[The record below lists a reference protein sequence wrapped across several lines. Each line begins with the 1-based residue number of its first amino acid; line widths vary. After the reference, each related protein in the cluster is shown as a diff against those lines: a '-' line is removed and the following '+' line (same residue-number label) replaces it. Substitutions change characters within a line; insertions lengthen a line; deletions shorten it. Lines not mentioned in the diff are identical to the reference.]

1 MIILIVKLL
10 KTNFQ
15 IFIIILLFSQ
25 LFAVSESKMKVFKN
39 DLFLGE
45 ISTIQ
50 NNKLFSVNDLIAI
63 TDSRNFVNEKTQKVI
78 FYIDGKKVKVT
89 NQVTFIEIE
98 DNLFQ
103 LSSTVINLN
112 NDYYIPIESFFGILQ
127 NLSEPSSFI
136 YNNDEIRFTSNF
148 EDQKMIK
155 TVDLSN
161 EKEKWEFKTV
171 IIDAGHGGKD
181 PGAVGYR
188 GTKEKD
194 IALDVAKRLE
204 KKISR
209 NMNVKVIMTRDED
222 VFLRL
227 SERTKIA
234 NDNKGSLFISI
245 HTNAAEDR
253 RASGFETF
261 LIGLNKNEYATKV
274 AARENAVLELE
285 GSANKDLSG
294 EDLIQ
299 ATMAQASFAAYSE
312 TFADLVQKEIKKR
325 VQSKDRGVKQAGF
338 VVLAR
343 ASMPNVLV
351 ELGFISNPSEE
362 KKLRSPQYR
371 DQLATAIYRAV
382 EQYQKTL

>member
-1 MIILIVKLL
+1 MKLFIIYFRLFLILIISSHIFANNNQTL
-10 KTNFQ
+10 KFFENNV
-15 IFIIILLFSQ
+15 L
-25 LFAVSESKMKVFKN
+25 
-39 DLFLGE
+39 LGE
-45 ISTIQ
+45 IKTIQ
-50 NNKLFSVNDLIAI
+50 NNQFFSVNDLARI
-63 TDSRNFVNEKTQKVI
+63 TNSKKFINDQTEKII
-78 FYIDGKKVKVT
+78 FYVDNKKIKVT
-89 NQVTFIEIE
+89 NDIAFILIE
-98 DNLFQ
+98 DSLYQ
-103 LSSTVINLN
+103 LSSKAIKDK
-112 NDYYIPIESFFGILQ
+112 NDYYLPIDSFFNIIN
-127 NLSEPSSFI
+127 NLSKDFSAALTSQRISFSTKKI
-136 YNNDEIRFTSNF
+136 TVTPN
-148 EDQKMIK
+148 KK
-155 TVDLSN
+155 VDLSN
-161 EKEKWEFKTV
+161 EKQKWEFKTIV
-171 IIDAGHGGKD
+171 IDAGHGGKD

-204 KKISR
+204 KKLSK
-209 NMNVKVIMTRDED
+209 NLNVKIVMTRDED
-222 VFLRL
+222 IFLRL

-234 NDNKGSLFISI
+234 NENNGSLFISI

-261 LIGLNKNEYATKV
+261 LIGPNKNEAAVRV

-285 GSANKDLSG
+285 GISG
-294 EDLIQ
+294 QKLTNEDLIK
-299 ATMAQASFAAYSE
+299 ATIAQSAFASKSEQFASM
-312 TFADLVQKEIKKR
+312 VQGEIKKR

-338 VVLAR
+338 YVLMG

>member
-1 MIILIVKLL
+1 MKFFRTYLYLFYIITLS
-10 KTNFQ
+10 TQ
-15 IFIIILLFSQ
+15 LFSNTEAKIKLFENNELVGEINTIKNKQ
-25 LFAVSESKMKVFKN
+25 LFSIN
-39 DLFLGE
+39 DF
-45 ISTIQ
+45 I
-50 NNKLFSVNDLIAI
+50 NI
-63 TDSRNFVNEKTQKVI
+63 TDSKNFINSKTEKII
-78 FYIDGKKVKVT
+78 FYIDGKKIKIT
-89 NQVTFIEIE
+89 NQIAFIIID
-98 DNLFQ
+98 DNLYQ
-103 LSSTVINLN
+103 LSSNVVKQNNNYYVPTESFLNIINNLSTSISLTFKTNQINLSN
-112 NDYYIPIESFFGILQ
+112 LIEL
-127 NLSEPSSFI
+127 P
-136 YNNDEIRFTSNF
+136 
-148 EDQKMIK
+148 KK
-155 TVDLSN
+155 TVKVDLKS
-161 EKEKWEFKTV
+161 EKEKWEFKTIV
-171 IIDAGHGGKD
+171 IDAGHGGKD

-204 KKISR
+204 KKLTK
-209 NMNVKVIMTRDED
+209 NMDIKVVMTRDED

-234 NDNKGSLFISI
+234 NENNGSLFISI

-261 LIGLNKNEYATKV
+261 LIGLNKNEYAAKV

-285 GSANKDLSG
+285 GKSGQELTG

-299 ATMAQASFAAYSE
+299 ATIAQAAFASSSE
-312 TFADLVQKEIKKR
+312 TFADMVQKEIKKR
-325 VQSKDRGVKQAGF
+325 VQSRDRGVKQAGF

-351 ELGFISNPSEE
+351 VLGFISNPAEE

-382 EQYQKTL
+382 QQYEKTL

>member
-1 MIILIVKLL
+1 VRLL
-10 KTNFQ
+10 KTYLQ
-15 IFIIILLFSQ
+15 ILVIIFLSSQ
-25 LFAVSESKMKVFKN
+25 LFAKTDSKLKVFEN
-39 DLFLGE
+39 NVLIGE
-45 ISTIQ
+45 IKTIQ
-50 NNKLFSVNDLIAI
+50 NKKLFSVNDFIEI
-63 TDSRNFVNEKTQKVI
+63 TESKKFINNKTQKVV
-78 FYIDGKKVKVT
+78 FYVDNKKIKIS

-103 LSSTVINLN
+103 LTSKVLN
-112 NDYYIPIESFFGILQ
+112 QNDNYYMPIESFFGIIQ
-127 NLSEPSSFI
+127 SLSSTSSI
-136 YNNDEIRFTSNF
+136 KYTNDEIRLTSISGL
-148 EDQKMIK
+148 KKTIK
-155 TVDLSN
+155 TVDLRS
-161 EKEKWEFKTV
+161 EKEKWEFKTIV
-171 IIDAGHGGKD
+171 IDAGHGGKD

-204 KKISR
+204 KKLSK
-209 NMNVKVIMTRDED
+209 NMNVKIIMTRDED

-234 NDNKGSLFISI
+234 NESNGNLFISI

-261 LIGLNKNEYATKV
+261 LIGPNKNEAAVRV

-285 GSANKDLSG
+285 GTTGKKLTN

-299 ATMAQASFAAYSE
+299 ATIAQSAFASKSEQFASM
-312 TFADLVQKEIKKR
+312 VQKEIKKR

-338 VVLAR
+338 YVLMG

>member
-1 MIILIVKLL
+1 MKLFIIYFRLFLILIISSHIFANNSQTL
-10 KTNFQ
+10 KFFENNV
-15 IFIIILLFSQ
+15 L
-25 LFAVSESKMKVFKN
+25 
-39 DLFLGE
+39 LGE
-45 ISTIQ
+45 IKTIQ
-50 NNKLFSVNDLIAI
+50 NNQFFSVNDLAKI
-63 TDSRNFVNEKTQKVI
+63 TNSKKFINDQTEKII
-78 FYIDGKKVKVT
+78 FYVDNKKIKAT
-89 NQVTFIEIE
+89 SDVTFILIE
-98 DNLFQ
+98 DSLYQ
-103 LSSTVINLN
+103 LSSKVIKDN
-112 NDYYIPIESFFGILQ
+112 NEYYLPIDSFFNII
-127 NLSEPSSFI
+127 NRLSKDFSAVLSAQRISFSTKKI
-136 YNNDEIRFTSNF
+136 AVTPN
-148 EDQKMIK
+148 KK
-155 TVDLSN
+155 VDLTN
-161 EKEKWEFKTV
+161 EKQKWEFKTIV
-171 IIDAGHGGKD
+171 IDAGHGGKD

-204 KKISR
+204 KKLSK
-209 NMNVKVIMTRDED
+209 NLNVNIVMTRDED
-222 VFLRL
+222 IFLRL

-234 NDNKGSLFISI
+234 NENNGSLFISI

-261 LIGLNKNEYATKV
+261 LIGPNKNEAAVRV

-285 GSANKDLSG
+285 GISG
-294 EDLIQ
+294 QKLTNEDLIK
-299 ATMAQASFAAYSE
+299 ATIAQSAFASKSEQFASM
-312 TFADLVQKEIKKR
+312 VQGEIKKR

-338 VVLAR
+338 YVLMG

>member
-1 MIILIVKLL
+1 MKLFIIYFRLFLILIISSHIFANNNQTL
-10 KTNFQ
+10 KFFENNV
-15 IFIIILLFSQ
+15 L
-25 LFAVSESKMKVFKN
+25 
-39 DLFLGE
+39 LGE
-45 ISTIQ
+45 IKTIK
-50 NNKLFSVNDLIAI
+50 NNQFFSVNDLAKI
-63 TDSRNFVNEKTQKVI
+63 TNSKKFINDQTEKII
-78 FYIDGKKVKVT
+78 FYVDNKKIKVT
-89 NQVTFIEIE
+89 NDIAFILIE
-98 DNLFQ
+98 DSLYQ
-103 LSSTVINLN
+103 LSSKVIKDK
-112 NDYYIPIESFFGILQ
+112 NDYYLPIDSFFNIIN
-127 NLSEPSSFI
+127 NLSKDFSAALTSQTISFSTKKI
-136 YNNDEIRFTSNF
+136 TVTPN
-148 EDQKMIK
+148 KK
-155 TVDLSN
+155 VDLSN
-161 EKEKWEFKTV
+161 EKQKWEFKTIV
-171 IIDAGHGGKD
+171 IDAGHGGKD

-204 KKISR
+204 KKLSK
-209 NMNVKVIMTRDED
+209 NLNVKIVMTRDED
-222 VFLRL
+222 IFLRL

-234 NDNKGSLFISI
+234 NENNGSLFISI

-261 LIGLNKNEYATKV
+261 LIGPNKNEAAVRV

-285 GSANKDLSG
+285 GISG
-294 EDLIQ
+294 QKLTNEDLIK
-299 ATMAQASFAAYSE
+299 ATIAQSAFASKSEQFASM
-312 TFADLVQKEIKKR
+312 VQGEIKKR

-338 VVLAR
+338 YVLMG

>member
-1 MIILIVKLL
+1 VKLL
-10 KTNFQ
+10 QRYFQ
-15 IFIIILLFSQ
+15 LFSIIF
-25 LFAVSESKMKVFKN
+25 LFSLLSAKTESKIKVFEN
-39 DLFLGE
+39 NILVGE

-50 NNKLFSVNDLIAI
+50 NKNLFSVNDFIEI
-63 TDSRNFVNEKTQKVI
+63 TNSKKFINDKTQKAV
-78 FYIDGKKVKVT
+78 FYVDNKKIKIS
-89 NQVTFIEIE
+89 NQITFIEIE
-98 DNLFQ
+98 DTLFQ
-103 LSSTVINLN
+103 LSSKVINKN
-112 NDYYIPIESFFGILQ
+112 GVYYLPTESFFGIIQ
-127 NLSEPSSFI
+127 DLSDSSSI
-136 YNNDEIRFTSNF
+136 KYTNNEIRFTSISV
-148 EDQKMIK
+148 DKKIVK
-155 TVDLSN
+155 KKVDLRSK
-161 EKEKWEFKTV
+161 KEKWEFKTIV
-171 IIDAGHGGKD
+171 IDAGHGGKD
-181 PGAVGYR
+181 PGAVGYK

-204 KKISR
+204 KKLSK
-209 NMNVKVIMTRDED
+209 NMNVKVVMTRDED

-234 NDNKGSLFISI
+234 NESNGNLFISI

-261 LIGLNKNEYATKV
+261 LIGPNKNEAAVRV

-285 GSANKDLSG
+285 GVAGKKLTN

-299 ATMAQASFAAYSE
+299 ATIAQSAFASKSEQFASM
-312 TFADLVQKEIKKR
+312 VQQEIKKR
-325 VQSKDRGVKQAGF
+325 VQSRDRGVKQAGF
-338 VVLAR
+338 YLLMG

-382 EQYQKTL
+382 EQYKKTL

>member
-1 MIILIVKLL
+1 MKSFRIYIRPFYIIFLITQLFSSAETKLKLL
-10 KTNFQ
+10 ENN
-15 IFIIILLFSQ
+15 Q
-25 LFAVSESKMKVFKN
+25 LI
-39 DLFLGE
+39 GE
-45 ISTIQ
+45 VSTIQ
-50 NNKLFSVNDLIAI
+50 NKNLISINDFIEI
-63 TDSRNFVNEKTQKVI
+63 TNSKNFINDKTEKII
-78 FYIDGKKVKVT
+78 FYIDDKKIKLT
-89 NQVTFIEIE
+89 NQIPFIMID
-98 DNLFQ
+98 DNLYQ
-103 LSSTVINLN
+103 LSSNVIKSN
-112 NDYYIPIESFFGILQ
+112 NNYYVPAESFFSIVN
-127 NLSEPSSFI
+127 NLSNTVSITLNTSEINFSKL
-136 YNNDEIRFTSNF
+136 NDISKKT
-148 EDQKMIK
+148 IK
-155 TVDLSN
+155 VDLRS
-161 EKEKWEFKTV
+161 EKEKWEFKTIV
-171 IIDAGHGGKD
+171 IDAGHGGKD

-204 KKISR
+204 KKLAK
-209 NMNVKVIMTRDED
+209 NMKVKIVMTRDED
-222 VFLRL
+222 IFLRL

-234 NDNKGSLFISI
+234 NESNGSLFISI

-261 LIGLNKNEYATKV
+261 LIGQNKNEAAVRV

-285 GSANKDLSG
+285 GSTGKKLTD
-294 EDLIQ
+294 EDLIK
-299 ATMAQASFAAYSE
+299 ATIAQSAFASKSEQFAS
-312 TFADLVQKEIKKR
+312 LVQKEIKKR

-338 VVLAR
+338 YVLMG

>member
-1 MIILIVKLL
+1 MKLFIIYFRLFLILIISSHIFANNNQTL
-10 KTNFQ
+10 KFFENNV
-15 IFIIILLFSQ
+15 L
-25 LFAVSESKMKVFKN
+25 
-39 DLFLGE
+39 LGE
-45 ISTIQ
+45 IKTIQ
-50 NNKLFSVNDLIAI
+50 NNQFFSVNDLAKI
-63 TDSRNFVNEKTQKVI
+63 TNSKKFINDQTEKII
-78 FYIDGKKVKVT
+78 FYVDNKKIKAT
-89 NQVTFIEIE
+89 NDIAFILIE
-98 DNLFQ
+98 DSLYQ
-103 LSSTVINLN
+103 LSSKVIKDK
-112 NDYYIPIESFFGILQ
+112 NDYYLPIDSFFNIIN
-127 NLSEPSSFI
+127 NLSKDFSAALTSQRISFSTKKI
-136 YNNDEIRFTSNF
+136 TVTLN
-148 EDQKMIK
+148 KK
-155 TVDLSN
+155 VDLSN
-161 EKEKWEFKTV
+161 EKQKWEFKTIV
-171 IIDAGHGGKD
+171 IDAGHGGKD

-204 KKISR
+204 KKLSK
-209 NMNVKVIMTRDED
+209 NLNVKIVMTRDED
-222 VFLRL
+222 IFLRL

-234 NDNKGSLFISI
+234 NENNGSLFISI

-261 LIGLNKNEYATKV
+261 LIGPNKNEAAVRV

-285 GSANKDLSG
+285 GISG
-294 EDLIQ
+294 QKLTNEDLIK
-299 ATMAQASFAAYSE
+299 ATIAQSAFASKSEQFASM
-312 TFADLVQKEIKKR
+312 VQGEIKKR

-338 VVLAR
+338 YVLMG

>member
-1 MIILIVKLL
+1 MKLFIIYFRLFLILIISSHIFANNNQTL
-10 KTNFQ
+10 KFFENNV
-15 IFIIILLFSQ
+15 L
-25 LFAVSESKMKVFKN
+25 
-39 DLFLGE
+39 LGE
-45 ISTIQ
+45 IKTIQ
-50 NNKLFSVNDLIAI
+50 NNQFFSVNDLAKI
-63 TDSRNFVNEKTQKVI
+63 TNSKKFINDQTEKII
-78 FYIDGKKVKVT
+78 FYVDNKKIKVT
-89 NQVTFIEIE
+89 NDIAFILIE
-98 DNLFQ
+98 DSLYQ
-103 LSSTVINLN
+103 LSSKVIKDK
-112 NDYYIPIESFFGILQ
+112 NDYYLPIDSFFNIIN
-127 NLSEPSSFI
+127 NLSKDFSAALTSQRISFSTKKI
-136 YNNDEIRFTSNF
+136 TVTPN
-148 EDQKMIK
+148 KK
-155 TVDLSN
+155 VDLSN
-161 EKEKWEFKTV
+161 EKQKWEFKTIV
-171 IIDAGHGGKD
+171 IDAGHGGKD

-204 KKISR
+204 KKLSK
-209 NMNVKVIMTRDED
+209 NLNVKIVMTRDED
-222 VFLRL
+222 IFLRL

-234 NDNKGSLFISI
+234 NENNGSLFISI

-261 LIGLNKNEYATKV
+261 LIGPNKNEAAVRV

-285 GSANKDLSG
+285 GISG
-294 EDLIQ
+294 QKLTNEDLIK
-299 ATMAQASFAAYSE
+299 ATIAQSAFASKSEQFASM
-312 TFADLVQKEIKKR
+312 VQGEIKKR

-338 VVLAR
+338 YVLMG

>member
-1 MIILIVKLL
+1 MKSFRIYIRPFYIIFLITQLFSSAETKLKLL
-10 KTNFQ
+10 ENN
-15 IFIIILLFSQ
+15 Q
-25 LFAVSESKMKVFKN
+25 LI
-39 DLFLGE
+39 GE
-45 ISTIQ
+45 VSTIQ
-50 NNKLFSVNDLIAI
+50 NKNLISINDFIQI
-63 TDSRNFVNEKTQKVI
+63 TNSKNFINDKTEKII
-78 FYIDGKKVKVT
+78 FYIDDKKIKLT
-89 NQVTFIEIE
+89 NQIPFIMID
-98 DNLFQ
+98 DNLYQ
-103 LSSTVINLN
+103 LSSNVIKRNNNYYVPVKSFFSLVNNLSDTLSINLN
-112 NDYYIPIESFFGILQ
+112 TN
-127 NLSEPSSFI
+127 
-136 YNNDEIRFTSNF
+136 EINF
-148 EDQKMIK
+148 SRLAEVSKKTIK
-155 TVDLSN
+155 VDLSS
-161 EKEKWEFKTV
+161 EKEKWEFKTIV
-171 IIDAGHGGKD
+171 IDAGHGGKD

-204 KKISR
+204 KKLAK
-209 NMNVKVIMTRDED
+209 NMKVKIVMTRDED
-222 VFLRL
+222 IFLRL

-234 NDNKGSLFISI
+234 NESNGSLFISI

-261 LIGLNKNEYATKV
+261 LIGQNKNEAAVRV

-285 GSANKDLSG
+285 GSTGKKLTD
-294 EDLIQ
+294 EDLIK
-299 ATMAQASFAAYSE
+299 ATIAQSAFASKSEQFAS
-312 TFADLVQKEIKKR
+312 LVQKEIKKR

-338 VVLAR
+338 YVLMG

>member
-1 MIILIVKLL
+1 MKLL
-10 KTNFQ
+10 RTYFQ
-15 IFIIILLFSQ
+15 LFSIIFLFSH
-25 LFAVSESKMKVFKN
+25 LFAKTESTIKVFEN
-39 DLFLGE
+39 NVLVGE
-45 ISTIQ
+45 INTIQ
-50 NNKLFSVNDLIAI
+50 NKNLFSVNDFIEI
-63 TDSRNFVNEKTQKVI
+63 TNSKNFINNKTQKAV
-78 FYIDGKKVKVT
+78 FYVDNKKIKIS
-89 NQVTFIEIE
+89 NQITFIEVE

-103 LSSTVINLN
+103 LTSEVVNEN
-112 NDYYIPIESFFGILQ
+112 GVYYLPTESFFGIIQ
-127 NLSEPSSFI
+127 NLTDSSSI
-136 YNNDEIRFTSNF
+136 KYTNNEIRFTSISADKKIVKKN
-148 EDQKMIK
+148 
-155 TVDLSN
+155 VDLRR
-161 EKEKWEFKTV
+161 EQEKWEFKTIV
-171 IIDAGHGGKD
+171 IDAGHGGKD

-204 KKISR
+204 KKLSK
-209 NMNVKVIMTRDED
+209 NMNVKIIMTRDED

-227 SERTKIA
+227 GERTKIA
-234 NDNKGSLFISI
+234 NESNGNLFISI

-261 LIGLNKNEYATKV
+261 LIGPNKNEAAVRV

-285 GSANKDLSG
+285 GSTGKKLTN

-299 ATMAQASFAAYSE
+299 ATIAQSAFASKSEQFASM
-312 TFADLVQKEIKKR
+312 VQKEIKKR
-325 VQSKDRGVKQAGF
+325 VQSRDRGVKQAGF
-338 VVLAR
+338 YVLMG

>member
-1 MIILIVKLL
+1 MRLL
-10 KTNFQ
+10 RTYLYLFY
-15 IFIIILLFSQ
+15 IIILSTQLFSNTDTKIK
-25 LFAVSESKMKVFKN
+25 FFENNEFV
-39 DLFLGE
+39 GE
-45 ISTIQ
+45 INTIQ
-50 NNKLFSVNDLIAI
+50 NKQLFSINDFINI
-63 TDSRNFVNEKTQKVI
+63 TDSKNFINSKTEKII
-78 FYIDGKKVKVT
+78 FYIDDKKIKIT
-89 NQVTFIEIE
+89 NQIAFIVID
-98 DNLFQ
+98 DNLYQ
-103 LSSTVINLN
+103 LSSKVVKQNNNYYVPTESFLSIINNLSTSISLTFKTNQINLSKL
-112 NDYYIPIESFFGILQ
+112 IEL
-127 NLSEPSSFI
+127 P
-136 YNNDEIRFTSNF
+136 
-148 EDQKMIK
+148 KK
-155 TVDLSN
+155 TVKVDLKS
-161 EKEKWEFKTV
+161 EKEKWEFKTIV
-171 IIDAGHGGKD
+171 IDAGHGGKD

-204 KKISR
+204 KKLTK
-209 NMNVKVIMTRDED
+209 NMDIKVVMTRDED

-234 NDNKGSLFISI
+234 NENNGSLFISI

-261 LIGLNKNEYATKV
+261 LIGLNKNEYAAKV

-285 GSANKDLSG
+285 GKSGQELTG

-299 ATMAQASFAAYSE
+299 ATIAQAAFASSSE
-312 TFADLVQKEIKKR
+312 TFADMVQKEIKKR
-325 VQSKDRGVKQAGF
+325 VQSRDRGVKQAGF

-351 ELGFISNPSEE
+351 ELGFISNPAEE

-382 EQYQKTL
+382 QQYEKTL

>member
-1 MIILIVKLL
+1 MKLFIIYFRLFLILIISSHIFANNNQTL
-10 KTNFQ
+10 KFFENNV
-15 IFIIILLFSQ
+15 L
-25 LFAVSESKMKVFKN
+25 
-39 DLFLGE
+39 LGE
-45 ISTIQ
+45 IKTIQ
-50 NNKLFSVNDLIAI
+50 NNQFFSVNDLAKI
-63 TDSRNFVNEKTQKVI
+63 TNSKKFINDQTEKII
-78 FYIDGKKVKVT
+78 FYVDNKKIKVT
-89 NQVTFIEIE
+89 NDIAFILIE
-98 DNLFQ
+98 DSLYQ
-103 LSSTVINLN
+103 LSSKVIKDK
-112 NDYYIPIESFFGILQ
+112 NDYYLPIDSFFNIIN
-127 NLSEPSSFI
+127 NLSKDFSAALTSQRISFSTKKI
-136 YNNDEIRFTSNF
+136 TVTPN
-148 EDQKMIK
+148 KK
-155 TVDLSN
+155 VDLSN
-161 EKEKWEFKTV
+161 EKQKWEFRTIV
-171 IIDAGHGGKD
+171 IDAGHGGKD

-204 KKISR
+204 KKLSK
-209 NMNVKVIMTRDED
+209 NLNVKIVMTRDED
-222 VFLRL
+222 IFLRL

-234 NDNKGSLFISI
+234 NENNGSLFISI

-261 LIGLNKNEYATKV
+261 LIGPNKNEAAVRV

-285 GSANKDLSG
+285 GISG
-294 EDLIQ
+294 QKLTNEDLIK
-299 ATMAQASFAAYSE
+299 ATIAQSAFASKSEQFASM
-312 TFADLVQKEIKKR
+312 VQGEIKKR

-338 VVLAR
+338 YVLMG

>member
-1 MIILIVKLL
+1 MKLL

-25 LFAVSESKMKVFKN
+25 LFAISESKMKVFKN
-39 DLFLGE
+39 DLLLGE

-63 TDSRNFVNEKTQKVI
+63 TNSRNFVNEKTQKVI
-78 FYIDGKKVKVT
+78 FYINGKKIKVT

-103 LSSTVINLN
+103 LSSKVMNLN
-112 NDYYIPIESFFGILQ
+112 NDYYIPVESFFSILQ
-127 NLSEPSSFI
+127 NLSKPSSLK
-136 YNNDEIRFTSNF
+136 YKNDEIRFTSNF

-155 TVDLSN
+155 TFDLSN
-161 EKEKWEFKTV
+161 EKEKWEFKTI

-261 LIGLNKNEYATKV
+261 LIGLNKNEYAAKV

-285 GSANKDLSG
+285 GSAKKDLSG

-371 DQLATAIYRAV
+371 DQLATAIYRAI

>member
-1 MIILIVKLL
+1 MKLL

-25 LFAVSESKMKVFKN
+25 LFAISESKMKVFKN
-39 DLFLGE
+39 DLLLGE

-78 FYIDGKKVKVT
+78 FYINGKKIKVT

-103 LSSTVINLN
+103 LSSKVMNLN
-112 NDYYIPIESFFGILQ
+112 NDYYIPIESFFSILQ
-127 NLSEPSSFI
+127 NLSKPSSLK
-136 YNNDEIRFTSNF
+136 YKNDEIRFTSNF

-161 EKEKWEFKTV
+161 EKEKWEFKTI

-194 IALDVAKRLE
+194 ITLDVAKRLE

-261 LIGLNKNEYATKV
+261 LIGLNKNEYAAKV

-285 GSANKDLSG
+285 GSAKKDLSG

>member
-1 MIILIVKLL
+1 MKSFSTYLQL
-10 KTNFQ
+10 FY
-15 IFIIILLFSQ
+15 IIILSTQLFSNTEGK
-25 LFAVSESKMKVFKN
+25 LKLIEN
-39 DLFLGE
+39 NELIGE

-50 NNKLFSVNDLIAI
+50 NKQLFSINDFIKI
-63 TDSRNFVNEKTQKVI
+63 TNSKKFINDKTEKII
-78 FYIDGKKVKVT
+78 FYIDDKKIKIT
-89 NQVTFIEIE
+89 NQIAFVMIE

-103 LSSTVINLN
+103 LSSKTVKQN
-112 NDYYIPIESFFGILQ
+112 NDYYVPTESFLSIINSLSTSISISLNTNQ
-127 NLSEPSSFI
+127 INLERIIETP
-136 YNNDEIRFTSNF
+136 
-148 EDQKMIK
+148 KK
-155 TVDLSN
+155 TVKVDLKS
-161 EKEKWEFKTV
+161 EKEKWEFKTIV
-171 IIDAGHGGKD
+171 IDAGHGGKD

-204 KKISR
+204 KKISK
-209 NMNVKVIMTRDED
+209 NMDVKVVMTRDED

-234 NDNKGSLFISI
+234 NENNGSLFISI

-261 LIGLNKNEYATKV
+261 LIGLNKNEYAAKV

-285 GSANKDLSG
+285 GKSGQELTG

-299 ATMAQASFAAYSE
+299 ATIAQAAFASSSE
-312 TFADLVQKEIKKR
+312 TFADMVQKEIKKR
-325 VQSKDRGVKQAGF
+325 VQSRDRGVKQAGF

-351 ELGFISNPSEE
+351 ELGFISNPAEE

-382 EQYQKTL
+382 QQYEKTL

>member
-1 MIILIVKLL
+1 MKSFSIYLRLFYLIILS
-10 KTNFQ
+10 TQ
-15 IFIIILLFSQ
+15 LFSSAETK
-25 LFAVSESKMKVFKN
+25 LKLVENNK
-39 DLFLGE
+39 LIGE
-45 ISTIQ
+45 INTIQ
-50 NNKLFSVNDLIAI
+50 NQNFFSINDFIKI
-63 TDSRNFVNEKTQKVI
+63 TNSKNFINEKTEKII
-78 FYIDGKKVKVT
+78 FYIDDKKIKIT
-89 NQVTFIEIE
+89 NQIAFIMID

-103 LSSTVINLN
+103 LSSKVVKQN
-112 NDYYIPIESFFGILQ
+112 NSYYVPTDSFLKIVN
-127 NLSEPSSFI
+127 NLSNNISINRSANGISLSSLPDT
-136 YNNDEIRFTSNF
+136 NVKAVKVDIR
-148 EDQKMIK
+148 
-155 TVDLSN
+155 N
-161 EKEKWEFKTV
+161 EKEKWQFKTI

-204 KKISR
+204 KKLSK
-209 NMNVKVIMTRDED
+209 NMKVKIVMTRDED
-222 VFLRL
+222 IFLRL

-234 NDNKGSLFISI
+234 NENNGSLFISI

-261 LIGLNKNEYATKV
+261 LIGQNKNEAAVRV

-285 GSANKDLSG
+285 GSTGKKLTD
-294 EDLIQ
+294 EDLIK
-299 ATMAQASFAAYSE
+299 ATIAQSAFASKSELFAS
-312 TFADLVQKEIKKR
+312 LVQKEIKKR

-338 VVLAR
+338 YVLMG

>member
-1 MIILIVKLL
+1 MKLFIIYFRLFLILIISSHIFANNNQTL
-10 KTNFQ
+10 KFFENNV
-15 IFIIILLFSQ
+15 L
-25 LFAVSESKMKVFKN
+25 
-39 DLFLGE
+39 LGE
-45 ISTIQ
+45 IKTIQ
-50 NNKLFSVNDLIAI
+50 NNQFFSVNDLAKI
-63 TDSRNFVNEKTQKVI
+63 TNSKKFINDQTEKII
-78 FYIDGKKVKVT
+78 FYVDNKKIKVT
-89 NQVTFIEIE
+89 NDIAFILIE
-98 DNLFQ
+98 DSLYQ
-103 LSSTVINLN
+103 LSSKVIKDK
-112 NDYYIPIESFFGILQ
+112 NDYYLPIDSFFNIIN
-127 NLSEPSSFI
+127 NLSKDFSAALTSQRISFSTKKI
-136 YNNDEIRFTSNF
+136 TVIPN
-148 EDQKMIK
+148 KK
-155 TVDLSN
+155 VDLSN
-161 EKEKWEFKTV
+161 EKQKWEFKTIV
-171 IIDAGHGGKD
+171 IDAGHGGKD

-204 KKISR
+204 KKLSK
-209 NMNVKVIMTRDED
+209 NLNVKIVMTRDED
-222 VFLRL
+222 IFLRL

-234 NDNKGSLFISI
+234 NENNGSLFISI

-261 LIGLNKNEYATKV
+261 LIGPNKNEAAVRV

-285 GSANKDLSG
+285 GISG
-294 EDLIQ
+294 QKLTNEDLIK
-299 ATMAQASFAAYSE
+299 ATIAQSAFASKSEQFASI
-312 TFADLVQKEIKKR
+312 VQGEIKKR

-338 VVLAR
+338 YVLMG

>member
-1 MIILIVKLL
+1 MKSFSIYLRLFYFIILSTQLLSNSEVKLKL
-10 KTNFQ
+10 VQNNEF
-15 IFIIILLFSQ
+15 
-25 LFAVSESKMKVFKN
+25 V
-39 DLFLGE
+39 GE

-50 NNKLFSVNDLIAI
+50 NNRLFSINDFIKI
-63 TDSRNFVNEKTQKVI
+63 TNSKNFINDKTEKII
-78 FYIDGKKVKVT
+78 FYVGDRKIKIT
-89 NQVTFIEIE
+89 NQIAFIMI
-98 DNLFQ
+98 DDSLFQ
-103 LSSTVINLN
+103 LSSKVVKQN
-112 NDYYIPIESFFGILQ
+112 NSYYVPIESFFKIIN
-127 NLSEPSSFI
+127 NLSKSLSI
-136 YNNDEIRFTSNF
+136 TLNTNQINISNLV
-148 EDQKMIK
+148 ESPQKIVK
-155 TVDLSN
+155 VDLKS
-161 EKEKWEFKTV
+161 EKKKWEFKTIV
-171 IIDAGHGGKD
+171 IDAGHGGKD

-204 KKISR
+204 KKLSK
-209 NMNVKVIMTRDED
+209 NMNVKIVMTRDED
-222 VFLRL
+222 IFLRL

-234 NDNKGSLFISI
+234 NENNGSLFISI

-261 LIGLNKNEYATKV
+261 LIGQNKNKAAVRV

-285 GSANKDLSG
+285 GSTGKQLTD
-294 EDLIQ
+294 EDLIK
-299 ATMAQASFAAYSE
+299 ATIAQSAFASKSEQFAS
-312 TFADLVQKEIKKR
+312 LVQKEIKKR

-338 VVLAR
+338 YVLMG

-351 ELGFISNPSEE
+351 ELGFISNPTEE

>member
-1 MIILIVKLL
+1 VKSFSTYLQL
-10 KTNFQ
+10 FY
-15 IFIIILLFSQ
+15 IIILSTQLFSNTEGK
-25 LFAVSESKMKVFKN
+25 LKLIEN
-39 DLFLGE
+39 NELIGE

-50 NNKLFSVNDLIAI
+50 NKQLFSINDFIKI
-63 TDSRNFVNEKTQKVI
+63 TNSKNFINDKTEKII
-78 FYIDGKKVKVT
+78 FYIDDKKIKIT
-89 NQVTFIEIE
+89 NQIAFVMIE

-103 LSSTVINLN
+103 LSSKTVKQN
-112 NDYYIPIESFFGILQ
+112 NDYYVPTESFLSIINSLSTSISISLNTNQ
-127 NLSEPSSFI
+127 INLERIIETP
-136 YNNDEIRFTSNF
+136 
-148 EDQKMIK
+148 KK
-155 TVDLSN
+155 TVKVDLKS
-161 EKEKWEFKTV
+161 EKEKWEFKTIV
-171 IIDAGHGGKD
+171 IDAGHGGKD

-204 KKISR
+204 KKISK
-209 NMNVKVIMTRDED
+209 NMDVKVVMTRDED

-234 NDNKGSLFISI
+234 NENNGSLFISI

-261 LIGLNKNEYATKV
+261 LIGLNKNEYAAKV

-285 GSANKDLSG
+285 GKSGQELTG

-299 ATMAQASFAAYSE
+299 ATIAQAAFASSSE
-312 TFADLVQKEIKKR
+312 TFADMVQKEIKKR
-325 VQSKDRGVKQAGF
+325 VQSRDRGVKQAGF

-351 ELGFISNPSEE
+351 ELGFISNPAEE

-382 EQYQKTL
+382 QQYEKTL

>member
-1 MIILIVKLL
+1 VKSFKIYIRPFYIIFLITQLFSSAETKLKLL
-10 KTNFQ
+10 ENN
-15 IFIIILLFSQ
+15 Q
-25 LFAVSESKMKVFKN
+25 LI
-39 DLFLGE
+39 GE
-45 ISTIQ
+45 VSTIQ
-50 NNKLFSVNDLIAI
+50 NKNLISINDFIEI
-63 TDSRNFVNEKTQKVI
+63 TNSKNFINDKTEKII
-78 FYIDGKKVKVT
+78 FYIDDIKIKLT
-89 NQVTFIEIE
+89 NQIPFIMID
-98 DNLFQ
+98 DNLYQ
-103 LSSTVINLN
+103 LSSNVIKSN
-112 NDYYIPIESFFGILQ
+112 NNYYVPAESFFSIVN
-127 NLSEPSSFI
+127 NLSNTISI
-136 YNNDEIRFTSNF
+136 TLNTNEINFTKLTEIS
-148 EDQKMIK
+148 KKTIK
-155 TVDLSN
+155 VDLRS
-161 EKEKWEFKTV
+161 EKEKWEFKTIV
-171 IIDAGHGGKD
+171 IDAGHGGKD

-204 KKISR
+204 KKLAK
-209 NMNVKVIMTRDED
+209 NMKVKIVMTRDED
-222 VFLRL
+222 IFLRL

-234 NDNKGSLFISI
+234 NESNGSLFISI

-261 LIGLNKNEYATKV
+261 LIGQNKNEAAVRV

-285 GSANKDLSG
+285 GSTGKKLTN
-294 EDLIQ
+294 EDLIK
-299 ATMAQASFAAYSE
+299 ATIAQSAFASKSEQFAS
-312 TFADLVQKEIKKR
+312 LVQKEIKKR

-338 VVLAR
+338 YVLMG

>member
-1 MIILIVKLL
+1 MKSFRIYIRPFYIIFLITQLFSSAETKLKLL
-10 KTNFQ
+10 ENN
-15 IFIIILLFSQ
+15 Q
-25 LFAVSESKMKVFKN
+25 LI
-39 DLFLGE
+39 GE
-45 ISTIQ
+45 VSTIQ
-50 NNKLFSVNDLIAI
+50 NKNLISINDFIEI
-63 TDSRNFVNEKTQKVI
+63 TNSKNFINDKTEKII
-78 FYIDGKKVKVT
+78 FYIDDKKIKLT
-89 NQVTFIEIE
+89 NQIPFIMID
-98 DNLFQ
+98 DNLYQ
-103 LSSTVINLN
+103 LSSNVIKSN
-112 NDYYIPIESFFGILQ
+112 NNYYVPAESFFSIVN
-127 NLSEPSSFI
+127 NLSNTVSI
-136 YNNDEIRFTSNF
+136 TLNTNEINF
-148 EDQKMIK
+148 SKLTEISKKTIK
-155 TVDLSN
+155 VDLRS
-161 EKEKWEFKTV
+161 EKEKWEFKTIV
-171 IIDAGHGGKD
+171 IDAGHGGKD

-204 KKISR
+204 KKLAK
-209 NMNVKVIMTRDED
+209 NMKVKIVMTRDED
-222 VFLRL
+222 IFLRL

-234 NDNKGSLFISI
+234 NESNGSLFISI

-261 LIGLNKNEYATKV
+261 LIGQNKNEAAVRV

-285 GSANKDLSG
+285 GSTGKKLTD
-294 EDLIQ
+294 EDLIK
-299 ATMAQASFAAYSE
+299 ATIAQSAFASKSEQFAS
-312 TFADLVQKEIKKR
+312 LVQKEIKKR

-338 VVLAR
+338 YVLMG

>member
-1 MIILIVKLL
+1 MKLFIIYLRLFLILIISSHIFANNSQTL
-10 KTNFQ
+10 KFFENNV
-15 IFIIILLFSQ
+15 L
-25 LFAVSESKMKVFKN
+25 
-39 DLFLGE
+39 LGE
-45 ISTIQ
+45 IKTIQ
-50 NNKLFSVNDLIAI
+50 NNQFFSVNDLAKI
-63 TDSRNFVNEKTQKVI
+63 TNSKKFINDQTEKIV
-78 FYIDGKKVKVT
+78 FYIDNKKIKVT
-89 NQVTFIEIE
+89 NDVTFILIE
-98 DNLFQ
+98 DSLYQ
-103 LSSTVINLN
+103 LSSKVIKDK
-112 NDYYIPIESFFGILQ
+112 NDYFLPIDSFFNII
-127 NLSEPSSFI
+127 NSLSKDFSAVLSSQRISFSTKKI
-136 YNNDEIRFTSNF
+136 TVTPN
-148 EDQKMIK
+148 KK
-155 TVDLSN
+155 VDLSN
-161 EKEKWEFKTV
+161 EKQKWEFKTIV
-171 IIDAGHGGKD
+171 IDAGHGGKD

-204 KKISR
+204 KKLSK
-209 NMNVKVIMTRDED
+209 NLNVNIVMTRDED
-222 VFLRL
+222 IFLRL

-234 NDNKGSLFISI
+234 NENNGSLFISI

-261 LIGLNKNEYATKV
+261 LIGPNKNEAAVRV

-285 GSANKDLSG
+285 GISG
-294 EDLIQ
+294 QKLTNEDLIK
-299 ATMAQASFAAYSE
+299 ATIAQSAFASKSEQFASM
-312 TFADLVQKEIKKR
+312 VQGEIKKR

-338 VVLAR
+338 YVLMG

>member
-1 MIILIVKLL
+1 VKLFIIYFRLFLILIISSHIFANNNQTL
-10 KTNFQ
+10 KFFENNV
-15 IFIIILLFSQ
+15 L
-25 LFAVSESKMKVFKN
+25 
-39 DLFLGE
+39 LGE
-45 ISTIQ
+45 IKTIQ
-50 NNKLFSVNDLIAI
+50 NNQFFSVNDLAKI
-63 TDSRNFVNEKTQKVI
+63 TNSKKFINDQTEKII
-78 FYIDGKKVKVT
+78 FYVDNKNIKVT
-89 NQVTFIEIE
+89 NDIAFILIE
-98 DNLFQ
+98 DSLYQ
-103 LSSTVINLN
+103 LSSKVIKDK
-112 NDYYIPIESFFGILQ
+112 NDYYLPIDSFFNII
-127 NLSEPSSFI
+127 NSLSKDFSAVLTSQKISF
-136 YNNDEIRFTSNF
+136 SN
-148 EDQKMIK
+148 KKITVTPNK
-155 TVDLSN
+155 KVDLSN
-161 EKEKWEFKTV
+161 EKQKWEFKTIV
-171 IIDAGHGGKD
+171 IDAGHGGKD

-204 KKISR
+204 KKLSK
-209 NMNVKVIMTRDED
+209 NLNVKIVMTRDED
-222 VFLRL
+222 IFLRL

-234 NDNKGSLFISI
+234 NQNNGSLFISI

-261 LIGLNKNEYATKV
+261 LIGPNKNEAAVRV

-285 GSANKDLSG
+285 GISG
-294 EDLIQ
+294 QKLTNEDLIK
-299 ATMAQASFAAYSE
+299 ATIAQSAFASKSEQFASM
-312 TFADLVQKEIKKR
+312 VQGEIKKR

-338 VVLAR
+338 YVLMG

>member
-1 MIILIVKLL
+1 MKLL
-10 KTNFQ
+10 RTYLQ
-15 IFIIILLFSQ
+15 IFVIIFLSSQ
-25 LFAVSESKMKVFKN
+25 LFAKTDSKLKVFEN
-39 DLFLGE
+39 NVLIGE
-45 ISTIQ
+45 INTIQ
-50 NNKLFSVNDLIAI
+50 NKKLFSVNDFIEI
-63 TDSRNFVNEKTQKVI
+63 TKSRKFINEKTQKVV
-78 FYIDGKKVKVT
+78 FYVDNKKIKIS
-89 NQVTFIEIE
+89 NQITFIEIE

-103 LSSTVINLN
+103 LATKVVNQN
-112 NDYYIPIESFFGILQ
+112 NNYYMPTESFFGIIQ
-127 NLSEPSSFI
+127 SLSSSSAI
-136 YNNDEIRFTSNF
+136 KHTNDEIRFTSIS
-148 EDQKMIK
+148 EDKKTVK
-155 TVDLSN
+155 TVDLRS
-161 EKEKWEFKTV
+161 EKEKWEFKTIV
-171 IIDAGHGGKD
+171 IDAGHGGKD

-204 KKISR
+204 KKLSK
-209 NMNVKVIMTRDED
+209 NMNVKIIMTRDED

-234 NDNKGSLFISI
+234 NESNGNLFISI

-261 LIGLNKNEYATKV
+261 LIGPNKNEAAVRV

-285 GSANKDLSG
+285 GTTGKKLTN

-299 ATMAQASFAAYSE
+299 ATIAQSAFASKSEQFASM
-312 TFADLVQKEIKKR
+312 VQKEIKKR
-325 VQSKDRGVKQAGF
+325 VQSRDRGVKQAGF
-338 VVLAR
+338 YVLMG

>member
-1 MIILIVKLL
+1 MRLL
-10 KTNFQ
+10 KTYLQ
-15 IFIIILLFSQ
+15 VLAIIFLFSQ
-25 LFAVSESKMKVFKN
+25 IFAKTDSKLKVFEN
-39 DLFLGE
+39 NVLIGE
-45 ISTIQ
+45 IKTIQ
-50 NNKLFSVNDLIAI
+50 NKKLFSVNDFIEI
-63 TDSRNFVNEKTQKVI
+63 TKSKKFINNKTQKVV
-78 FYIDGKKVKVT
+78 FYVDNKKIKIS
-89 NQVTFIEIE
+89 NEVTFIEIE

-103 LSSTVINLN
+103 LSSKVINQ
-112 NDYYIPIESFFGILQ
+112 NDNYYMPTESFFGIIQ
-127 NLSEPSSFI
+127 NLSISPSI
-136 YNNDEIRFTSNF
+136 KYTNDEIRLTPISGL
-148 EDQKMIK
+148 KKTIK
-155 TVDLSN
+155 TVDLRS
-161 EKEKWEFKTV
+161 EKKKWEFKTIV
-171 IIDAGHGGKD
+171 IDAGHGGKD
-181 PGAVGYR
+181 PGAIGYR

-204 KKISR
+204 KKLSK
-209 NMNVKVIMTRDED
+209 NMNVKIIMTRDED

-234 NDNKGSLFISI
+234 NESNGNLFISI

-261 LIGLNKNEYATKV
+261 LIGPNKNEAAVRV

-285 GSANKDLSG
+285 GTTGKKLTN

-299 ATMAQASFAAYSE
+299 ATIAQSAFASKSEQFASM
-312 TFADLVQKEIKKR
+312 VQKEIKKR

-338 VVLAR
+338 YVLMG

-351 ELGFISNPSEE
+351 ELGFISNPTEE
-362 KKLRSPQYR
+362 KKLRSHQYR

>member
-1 MIILIVKLL
+1 MKLL

-25 LFAVSESKMKVFKN
+25 LFAISESKMKVFKN

-78 FYIDGKKVKVT
+78 FYINGKKIKVT

-103 LSSTVINLN
+103 LSSKVINLN
-112 NDYYIPIESFFGILQ
+112 NDYYIPIESFFSILQ
-127 NLSEPSSFI
+127 NLSKPSSLK
-136 YNNDEIRFTSNF
+136 YKNDEIRFASNF

-161 EKEKWEFKTV
+161 EKEKWEFKTI

-261 LIGLNKNEYATKV
+261 LIGLNKNEYAAKV

-285 GSANKDLSG
+285 GSAKKDLSG

-371 DQLATAIYRAV
+371 DQLATAIYRAI

>member
-1 MIILIVKLL
+1 MKLFIIYFRLFLILIISSHIFANNNQTL
-10 KTNFQ
+10 KFFENNV
-15 IFIIILLFSQ
+15 L
-25 LFAVSESKMKVFKN
+25 
-39 DLFLGE
+39 LGE
-45 ISTIQ
+45 IKTIQ
-50 NNKLFSVNDLIAI
+50 NNQFFSVNDLAKI
-63 TDSRNFVNEKTQKVI
+63 TNSKKFINDQTEKII
-78 FYIDGKKVKVT
+78 FYVDNKKIKVT
-89 NQVTFIEIE
+89 NDIAFILIE
-98 DNLFQ
+98 NSLYQ
-103 LSSTVINLN
+103 LSSKAIKDK
-112 NDYYIPIESFFGILQ
+112 NDYYLPIDSFFNIIN
-127 NLSEPSSFI
+127 NLSKDFSAALTSQRISFSTKKI
-136 YNNDEIRFTSNF
+136 TVTPN
-148 EDQKMIK
+148 KK
-155 TVDLSN
+155 VDLSN
-161 EKEKWEFKTV
+161 EKQKWEFKTIV
-171 IIDAGHGGKD
+171 IDAGHGGKD

-204 KKISR
+204 KKLSK
-209 NMNVKVIMTRDED
+209 NLNVKIVMTRDED
-222 VFLRL
+222 IFLRL

-234 NDNKGSLFISI
+234 NENNGSLFISI

-261 LIGLNKNEYATKV
+261 LIGPNKNEAAVRV

-285 GSANKDLSG
+285 GISG
-294 EDLIQ
+294 QKLTNEDLIK
-299 ATMAQASFAAYSE
+299 ATIAQSAFASKSEQFASM
-312 TFADLVQKEIKKR
+312 VQGEIKKR

-338 VVLAR
+338 YVLMG

>member
-1 MIILIVKLL
+1 MKLFIIYFRLFFILIISSHIFANNSQTL
-10 KTNFQ
+10 KFFENNV
-15 IFIIILLFSQ
+15 L
-25 LFAVSESKMKVFKN
+25 
-39 DLFLGE
+39 LGE
-45 ISTIQ
+45 IKTIQ
-50 NNKLFSVNDLIAI
+50 NNQFFSVNDLARI
-63 TDSRNFVNEKTQKVI
+63 TNSKKFINDQTEKII
-78 FYIDGKKVKVT
+78 FYVDNKKIKVT
-89 NQVTFIEIE
+89 NDIAFILIE
-98 DNLFQ
+98 DSLYQ
-103 LSSTVINLN
+103 LSSKVIKDK
-112 NDYYIPIESFFGILQ
+112 NDYYLPIDSFFNIIN
-127 NLSEPSSFI
+127 NLSKDFSAALTSQRISFSTKKI
-136 YNNDEIRFTSNF
+136 TVTPN
-148 EDQKMIK
+148 KK
-155 TVDLSN
+155 VDLSN
-161 EKEKWEFKTV
+161 EKQKWEFKTIV
-171 IIDAGHGGKD
+171 IDAGHGGKD

-204 KKISR
+204 KKLSK
-209 NMNVKVIMTRDED
+209 NLNVKIVMTRDED
-222 VFLRL
+222 IFLRL

-234 NDNKGSLFISI
+234 NENNGSLFISI

-261 LIGLNKNEYATKV
+261 LIGPNKNEAAVRV

-285 GSANKDLSG
+285 GISG
-294 EDLIQ
+294 QKLTNEDLIK
-299 ATMAQASFAAYSE
+299 ATIAQSAFASKSEQFASM
-312 TFADLVQKEIKKR
+312 VQGEIKKR

-338 VVLAR
+338 YVLMG

>member
-1 MIILIVKLL
+1 VKSFSIYLQL
-10 KTNFQ
+10 FY
-15 IFIIILLFSQ
+15 IIILSTQLFSNTEGK
-25 LFAVSESKMKVFKN
+25 LKLIEN
-39 DLFLGE
+39 NELIGE

-50 NNKLFSVNDLIAI
+50 NKQLFSINDFIKI
-63 TDSRNFVNEKTQKVI
+63 TNSKNFINDKTEKII
-78 FYIDGKKVKVT
+78 FYIDDKKIKIT
-89 NQVTFIEIE
+89 NQIAFVMIE

-103 LSSTVINLN
+103 LSSKTVKQN
-112 NDYYIPIESFFGILQ
+112 NDYYVPTESFLSIINSLSTSISISLDTNQ
-127 NLSEPSSFI
+127 INLERI
-136 YNNDEIRFTSNF
+136 IEIP
-148 EDQKMIK
+148 KK
-155 TVDLSN
+155 TVKVDLKS
-161 EKEKWEFKTV
+161 EKEKWEFKTIV
-171 IIDAGHGGKD
+171 IDAGHGGKD

-204 KKISR
+204 KKISK
-209 NMNVKVIMTRDED
+209 NMDVKVVMTRDED

-234 NDNKGSLFISI
+234 NENNGSLFISI

-261 LIGLNKNEYATKV
+261 LIGLNKNEYAAKV

-285 GSANKDLSG
+285 GKTGQELTG

-299 ATMAQASFAAYSE
+299 ATIAQAAFASSSE
-312 TFADLVQKEIKKR
+312 TFADMVQKEIKKR
-325 VQSKDRGVKQAGF
+325 VQSRDRGVKQAGF

-351 ELGFISNPSEE
+351 ELGFISNPAEE

-382 EQYQKTL
+382 QQYEKTL

>member
-1 MIILIVKLL
+1 MKLL
-10 KTNFQ
+10 RTYFQ
-15 IFIIILLFSQ
+15 LFSIIFLLTH
-25 LFAVSESKMKVFKN
+25 LFAKTESKIKVFEN
-39 DLFLGE
+39 NVLVGE
-45 ISTIQ
+45 INTIQ
-50 NNKLFSVNDLIAI
+50 NKKLFSVNDFIEI
-63 TDSRNFVNEKTQKVI
+63 TKSNNFINDKIQKVV
-78 FYIDGKKVKVT
+78 FYVDNKKIKIS
-89 NQVTFIEIE
+89 NQITFIEIE

-103 LSSTVINLN
+103 LSSEVVNEN
-112 NDYYIPIESFFGILQ
+112 GVYYLPTESFFGIIQ
-127 NLSEPSSFI
+127 NLSDSPSI
-136 YNNDEIRFTSNF
+136 KYTNNEIRFTSIFADKKIVKEN
-148 EDQKMIK
+148 
-155 TVDLSN
+155 VDLRS
-161 EKEKWEFKTV
+161 EREKWEFKTIV
-171 IIDAGHGGKD
+171 IDAGHGGKD
-181 PGAVGYR
+181 PGAVGYM

-204 KKISR
+204 KKLSK
-209 NMNVKVIMTRDED
+209 NMNVKIIMTRDED

-234 NDNKGSLFISI
+234 NESNGNLFISI

-261 LIGLNKNEYATKV
+261 LIGPNKNEAAVRV

-285 GSANKDLSG
+285 GTTGKKLTN

-299 ATMAQASFAAYSE
+299 ATIAQSAFASKSEQFASM
-312 TFADLVQKEIKKR
+312 VQKEIKKR
-325 VQSKDRGVKQAGF
+325 VQSRDRGVKQAGF
-338 VVLAR
+338 YVLMG

>member
-1 MIILIVKLL
+1 MKLL
-10 KTNFQ
+10 QKYFQ
-15 IFIIILLFSQ
+15 LFSIIF
-25 LFAVSESKMKVFKN
+25 LFSLLSAKAESKIKVFEN
-39 DLFLGE
+39 NVLVGE
-45 ISTIQ
+45 INTIQ
-50 NNKLFSVNDLIAI
+50 NKNLFSVNDFIEI
-63 TDSRNFVNEKTQKVI
+63 TNSKKFINNKTQKAV
-78 FYIDGKKVKVT
+78 FYVDNKKIKIS
-89 NQVTFIEIE
+89 NQITFIEIE

-103 LSSTVINLN
+103 LSSEVVYE
-112 NDYYIPIESFFGILQ
+112 NDIYYLPTESFFGIIQ
-127 NLSEPSSFI
+127 NLSDSSSI
-136 YNNDEIRFTSNF
+136 EYTNNEIRFTSIFADKKIVKKN
-148 EDQKMIK
+148 
-155 TVDLSN
+155 VDLRS
-161 EKEKWEFKTV
+161 EKEKWEFKTIV
-171 IIDAGHGGKD
+171 IDAGHGGKD

-204 KKISR
+204 KKLSK
-209 NMNVKVIMTRDED
+209 NMNVKIIMTRDED

-234 NDNKGSLFISI
+234 NESNGNLFISI

-261 LIGLNKNEYATKV
+261 LIGPNKNEAAVRV

-285 GSANKDLSG
+285 GTSDKKLTN

-299 ATMAQASFAAYSE
+299 ATIAQSAFASKSEQFASM
-312 TFADLVQKEIKKR
+312 VQKEIKKR
-325 VQSKDRGVKQAGF
+325 VQSRDRGVKQAGF
-338 VVLAR
+338 YVLMG

>member
-1 MIILIVKLL
+1 MKLL
-10 KTNFQ
+10 RTYFQ
-15 IFIIILLFSQ
+15 LFSIIFLFSH
-25 LFAVSESKMKVFKN
+25 LFAKTESKIKVFEN
-39 DLFLGE
+39 NVLVGE
-45 ISTIQ
+45 INTIQ
-50 NNKLFSVNDLIAI
+50 NKKLFSVNDFIEI
-63 TDSRNFVNEKTQKVI
+63 TNSKKFINNKTQKAV
-78 FYIDGKKVKVT
+78 FFVDNKKIKIS
-89 NQVTFIEIE
+89 NQITFIEIE
-98 DNLFQ
+98 DKLFQ
-103 LSSTVINLN
+103 LSSEVVNEN
-112 NDYYIPIESFFGILQ
+112 GVYYLPTQSFFRIIQ
-127 NLSEPSSFI
+127 NLSDFSSVK
-136 YNNDEIRFTSNF
+136 YTNNEIRFTSISADKKIVKKN
-148 EDQKMIK
+148 
-155 TVDLSN
+155 VDLRS
-161 EKEKWEFKTV
+161 EKEKWEFKTIV
-171 IIDAGHGGKD
+171 IDAGHGGKD

-204 KKISR
+204 KKLSK
-209 NMNVKVIMTRDED
+209 NMNVKIIMTRDED

-234 NDNKGSLFISI
+234 NESNGNLFISI

-261 LIGLNKNEYATKV
+261 LIGPNKNEAAVRV

-285 GSANKDLSG
+285 GSTGKKLTN

-299 ATMAQASFAAYSE
+299 ATIAQSAFASKSEQFASM
-312 TFADLVQKEIKKR
+312 VQKEIKKR
-325 VQSKDRGVKQAGF
+325 VQSRDRGVKQAGF
-338 VVLAR
+338 YVLMG